1 MGKLQK
7 TFFLICFL
15 LFVGGAF
22 PIQAQNDVSIEK
34 EIRPDGK
41 AYVTRITN
49 NGKSDVT
56 ITLINETDG
65 ASVPF
70 SLKSGESNRPNLVC
84 TLIRY
89 RSNTNGGTLWKM
101 KTSSNANKVTVTDKE
116 DIAVDLVDKELTRD
130 VHPNKVDDG
139 KNKPYLPN
147 KKGPYTSEEVIAS
160 FYDYIESIPFYS
172 TAVINRESQLV
183 EEHIT
188 NLQNWKDKDAYISQN
203 RLNSYIKMVRDS
215 INTYKDDIS
224 TLAFKY
230 LDRYDNNTVKDRESA
245 FQGIRSILEKKISER
260 DYNINKL
267 ADEINNSSEQS
278 ASNLNG
284 TTGLYIAVCV
294 GLLILAFGLFLWYRK
309 VARKDKK
316 MTAVASPA
324 VSVSNAAPNIIVRR
338 RTTSILKKQSLE
350 DVIDNDAYL
359 KIDSSEFCESSA
371 VRMIFLKNTCIK
383 DIYNMYAEDL
393 RNPNNPNEDG
403 CMVLGRWV
411 HDKEID
417 EYYVSLEHIVRPGDD
432 AVLSEYELNFGG
444 KIKLKVAEKLKK
456 LRKETQLQYDLTCW
470 VHSHPGL
477 GVFFSNSD
485 TGVHDLLKNEH
496 HPFFLTAIVV
506 DILTPQQEMGI
517 FTFKKDKTINSKT
530 DIKKFYSLED
540 LYKWAVESER
550 NAFKP
555 EDYFNILANS
565 KVTSDECFAIEL
577 SNGSIIDMDKFA
589 TEQANGLAGMAYG
602 FAISHGSRKR
612 LVVEEVTTAEN
623 VPDHEPNGCFV
634 ITTHCSIPS
643 IKKLI
648 TPLISKIDFAL
659 VYTTSDGL
667 ITAIP
672 VSGEDLCTDEKYY
685 GEQKLEDLKIWT
697 RRKR

>member
-1 MGKLQK
+1 MRKLQNVL
-7 TFFLICFL
+7 FLICFL

-22 PIQAQNDVSIEK
+22 PVQAQNDVAIEK
-34 EIRPDGK
+34 EIRTDGK

-49 NGKSDVT
+49 NGKNDVT
-56 ITLINETDG
+56 VTLINEKDG

-70 SLKSGESNRPNLVC
+70 SLKPGESNKPNLVC

-101 KTSSNANKVTVTDKE
+101 KASSGVSKVSVPDKEGVTVDP
-116 DIAVDLVDKELTRD
+116 VDKEQVRD
-130 VHPNKVDDG
+130 VHPNRVDDG
-139 KNKPYLPN
+139 KNKPDLSN
-147 KKGPYTSEEVIAS
+147 KKGPYTSEDIVAS

-172 TAVINRESQLV
+172 STVINKESQLA

-203 RLNSYIKMVRDS
+203 RLNSYVNMVRDS
-215 INTYKDDIS
+215 INMYKDDIS

-230 LDRYDNNTVKDRESA
+230 LDRYDKTAVTDRESS
-245 FQGIRSILEKKISER
+245 FQAIKSILEKKISER
-260 DYNINKL
+260 EYIISKLAAEINK
-267 ADEINNSSEQS
+267 STEQG
-278 ASNLNG
+278 ASNISG
-284 TTGLYIAVCV
+284 TTWLYIAVCV
-294 GLLILAFGLFLWYRK
+294 GLLVLGLGLFMWYRK

-316 MTAVASPA
+316 KTAGASPA
-324 VSVSNAAPNIIVRR
+324 VSESNAASNIIVRR
-338 RTTSILKKQSLE
+338 KTTSILKKQSLE

-359 KIDSSEFCESSA
+359 KIDSSEFCDSSA
-371 VRMIFLKNTCIK
+371 VRRIYLKNTCIK

-411 HDKEID
+411 HDKETN

-432 AVLSEYELNFGG
+432 AVFSEYELNFGG

-485 TGVHDLLKNEH
+485 TGVHDLLKNDH
-496 HPFFLTAIVV
+496 HPYFLTAIVV

-517 FTFKKDKTINSKT
+517 FTFKKDTTINSKT
-530 DIKKFYSLED
+530 DIKKLYSLEE
-540 LYKWAVESER
+540 LYKWAIESER

-555 EDYFNILANS
+555 EDYFNMLANS
-565 KVTSDECFAIEL
+565 KVTSDECSAIEL
-577 SNGSIIDMDKFA
+577 SNGAIIDMDKFA
-589 TEQANGLAGMAYG
+589 AEQASGLLGMAYG
-602 FAISHGSRKR
+602 FAISHAGRKQ
-612 LVVEEVTTAEN
+612 LVVEEVTTEEN

-648 TPLISKIDFAL
+648 TPLFGKIDFAL

-667 ITAIP
+667 VTAIP
-672 VSGEDLCTDEKYY
+672 IVDSDLCTDEKYY

>member
-7 TFFLICFL
+7 VFFLICFL
-15 LFVGGAF
+15 LFVGGTF
-22 PIQAQNDVSIEK
+22 PVQAQNDVTIEK
-34 EIRPDGK
+34 EIRTDGK

-49 NGKSDVT
+49 NGKSDV
-56 ITLINETDG
+56 IVTLINETDG

-70 SLKSGESNRPNLVC
+70 SLKPGESNKPNLVC

-89 RSNTNGGTLWKM
+89 KSNTNGGTLWKM
-101 KTSSNANKVTVTDKE
+101 KASSSVSKVTVPDNE
-116 DIAVDLVDKELTRD
+116 NVAVDPVDKEQIRD
-130 VHPNKVDDG
+130 VRPNKVDDG
-139 KNKPYLPN
+139 NKPYLSN
-147 KKGPYTSEEVIAS
+147 KKGPYTSEEIVAS

-203 RLNSYIKMVRDS
+203 RLNSYVNLVRDS
-215 INTYKDDIS
+215 INMYKDDIS

-230 LDRYDNNTVKDRESA
+230 LDRYDKNAVTDRESS

-260 DYNINKL
+260 EYNISKL
-267 ADEINNSSEQS
+267 AAEINNSSERGGS
-278 ASNLNG
+278 SVNG
-284 TTGLYIAVCV
+284 TTWLYIAVCV
-294 GLLILAFGLFLWYRK
+294 GLLVLGLGLFLWYRK

-316 MTAVASPA
+316 KTAAASPA
-324 VSVSNAAPNIIVRR
+324 VSEDNAASNIIVRR
-338 RTTSILKKQSLE
+338 KTTSILKKQSLE

-359 KIDSSEFCESSA
+359 KIDSSEFCENSA
-371 VRMIFLKNTCIK
+371 VRRIYLKNTCIK

-393 RNPNNPNEDG
+393 RNPNNPKEDG

-411 HDKEID
+411 HDKENN

-432 AVLSEYELNFGG
+432 AVFSEYELNFGG

-485 TGVHDLLKNEH
+485 TGVHDLLKNDH
-496 HPFFLTAIVV
+496 HPYFLTAIVV
-506 DILTPQQEMGI
+506 DILTPQQDMGF
-517 FTFKKDKTINSKT
+517 FTFKKDTTINSKT
-530 DIKKFYSLED
+530 DIKKLYSLEE

-565 KVTSDECFAIEL
+565 KVTSDECSAIEL
-577 SNGSIIDMDKFA
+577 SNGAIIDMDKYA
-589 TEQANGLAGMAYG
+589 TEQASGLLGMAYG
-602 FAISHGSRKR
+602 FAISHAGRKQ
-612 LVVEEVTTAEN
+612 LVVEEVTTEES

-648 TPLISKIDFAL
+648 APVISKIDFAL

-672 VSGEDLCTDEKYY
+672 VVDKDLCTDEKYY

>member
-7 TFFLICFL
+7 VFFLICFL
-15 LFVGGAF
+15 LFVGGTF
-22 PIQAQNDVSIEK
+22 PVQAQNDVTIEK
-34 EIRPDGK
+34 EIRTDGK

-49 NGKSDVT
+49 NGKSDV
-56 ITLINETDG
+56 IVTLINETDG

-70 SLKSGESNRPNLVC
+70 SLKPGESNKPNLVC

-89 RSNTNGGTLWKM
+89 KSNTNGGTLWKM
-101 KTSSNANKVTVTDKE
+101 KASSSVSKVTVPDNE
-116 DIAVDLVDKELTRD
+116 NVAVDPVDKEQIRD
-130 VHPNKVDDG
+130 VRPNKVDDG
-139 KNKPYLPN
+139 NKPYLSN
-147 KKGPYTSEEVIAS
+147 KKGPYTSEEIVAS

-203 RLNSYIKMVRDS
+203 RLNSYVNMVRDS
-215 INTYKDDIS
+215 INMYKDDIS

-230 LDRYDNNTVKDRESA
+230 LDRYDKNAVTDRESS
-245 FQGIRSILEKKISER
+245 FQAIKSILEKKISER
-260 DYNINKL
+260 EYIISKLAAEINKSTEQG
-267 ADEINNSSEQS
+267 ASNNS
-278 ASNLNG
+278 G
-284 TTGLYIAVCV
+284 TTWLYIAVCV
-294 GLLILAFGLFLWYRK
+294 GLLVLGLGLFMWYRK

-316 MTAVASPA
+316 KTAGASPA
-324 VSVSNAAPNIIVRR
+324 VSESNAASNIIVRR
-338 RTTSILKKQSLE
+338 KTTSILKKQSLE

-359 KIDSSEFCESSA
+359 KIDSSEFCDSSA
-371 VRMIFLKNTCIK
+371 VRRIYLKNTCIK

-411 HDKEID
+411 HDKETN

-432 AVLSEYELNFGG
+432 AVFSEYELNFGG

-485 TGVHDLLKNEH
+485 TGVHDLLKNDH
-496 HPFFLTAIVV
+496 HPYFLTAIVV

-517 FTFKKDKTINSKT
+517 FTFKKDTTINSKT
-530 DIKKFYSLED
+530 DIKKLYSLEE
-540 LYKWAVESER
+540 LYKWAIESER

-555 EDYFNILANS
+555 EDYFNMLANS
-565 KVTSDECFAIEL
+565 KVTSDECSAIEL
-577 SNGSIIDMDKFA
+577 SNGAIIDMDKFA
-589 TEQANGLAGMAYG
+589 AEQASGLLGMAYG
-602 FAISHGSRKR
+602 FAISHAGRKQ
-612 LVVEEVTTAEN
+612 LVVEEVTTEEN

-634 ITTHCSIPS
+634 ITTHRSIPS

-648 TPLISKIDFAL
+648 TPLFGKIDFAL

-667 ITAIP
+667 VTAIP
-672 VSGEDLCTDEKYY
+672 IVDSDLCTDEKYY

>member
-1 MGKLQK
+1 MRKLQNVL
-7 TFFLICFL
+7 FLICFL

-22 PIQAQNDVSIEK
+22 PVQAQNDVAIEK
-34 EIRPDGK
+34 EIRTDGK

-49 NGKSDVT
+49 NGKNDVT
-56 ITLINETDG
+56 VTLINEKDG

-70 SLKSGESNRPNLVC
+70 SLKPGESNKPNLVC

-101 KTSSNANKVTVTDKE
+101 KASSSVSKVTVSDNE
-116 DIAVDLVDKELTRD
+116 NVAVDPVDKEQIRD
-130 VHPNKVDDG
+130 VRPNKVDDG
-139 KNKPYLPN
+139 NKPYLSN
-147 KKGPYTSEEVIAS
+147 KKGPYTSEEIVAS

-172 TAVINRESQLV
+172 TAVINKESQLA

-203 RLNSYIKMVRDS
+203 RLNSYVNMVRDS
-215 INTYKDDIS
+215 INMYKDDIS

-230 LDRYDNNTVKDRESA
+230 LDRYDKNAVTDRESS
-245 FQGIRSILEKKISER
+245 FQAIKSILEKKISER
-260 DYNINKL
+260 EYIISKLAAEINK
-267 ADEINNSSEQS
+267 STEQG
-278 ASNLNG
+278 ASNISG
-284 TTGLYIAVCV
+284 TTWLYIAVCV
-294 GLLILAFGLFLWYRK
+294 GLLVLGLGLFMWYRK

-316 MTAVASPA
+316 KTAGASPA
-324 VSVSNAAPNIIVRR
+324 VSESNAASNIIVRR
-338 RTTSILKKQSLE
+338 KTTSILKKQSLE

-359 KIDSSEFCESSA
+359 KIDSSEFCDSSA
-371 VRMIFLKNTCIK
+371 VRRIYLKNTCIK

-411 HDKEID
+411 HDKETN

-432 AVLSEYELNFGG
+432 AVFSEYELNFGG

-485 TGVHDLLKNEH
+485 TGVHDLLKNDH
-496 HPFFLTAIVV
+496 HPYFLTAIVV

-517 FTFKKDKTINSKT
+517 FTFKKDTTINSKT
-530 DIKKFYSLED
+530 DIKKLYSLEE
-540 LYKWAVESER
+540 LYKWAIESER

-555 EDYFNILANS
+555 EDYFNMLANS
-565 KVTSDECFAIEL
+565 KVTSDECSAIEL
-577 SNGSIIDMDKFA
+577 SNGAIIDMDKFA
-589 TEQANGLAGMAYG
+589 AEQASGLLGMAYG
-602 FAISHGSRKR
+602 FAISHAGRKQ
-612 LVVEEVTTAEN
+612 LVVEEVTTEEN

-634 ITTHCSIPS
+634 ITTHRSIPS

-648 TPLISKIDFAL
+648 TPLFGKIDFAL

-667 ITAIP
+667 VTAIP
-672 VSGEDLCTDEKYY
+672 IVDSDLCTDEKYY

>member
-1 MGKLQK
+1 MGKLQEALL
-7 TFFLICFL
+7 LICFL
-15 LFVGGAF
+15 LFVGGNC
-22 PIQAQNDVSIEK
+22 PIQAQNDVVIEK
-34 EIRPDGK
+34 EIRADGK

-49 NGKSDVT
+49 KGKSGVT
-56 ITLINETDG
+56 VTLINETDG
-65 ASVPF
+65 ASVQF
-70 SLKSGESNRPNLVC
+70 SLKSGESYKPNLIC

-89 RSNTNGGTLWKM
+89 RSKTNGGTLWKM
-101 KTSSNANKVTVTDKE
+101 KPSSSVNKVTVPDNE
-116 DIAVDLVDKELTRD
+116 DVVVDPVDKEMIRD

-139 KNKPYLPN
+139 KNKPYLRN
-147 KKGPYTSEEVIAS
+147 KKGPYTSEEVVAG

-172 TAVINRESQLV
+172 SAVINRESQLV
-183 EEHIT
+183 EEHII
-188 NLQNWKDKDAYISQN
+188 NLKNWKDKDAYISQN
-203 RLNSYIKMVRDS
+203 RLNSYVKMVRDS
-215 INTYKDDIS
+215 ITLYKEDIS

-230 LDRYDNNTVKDRESA
+230 LDRYDNNTVTDRESS
-245 FQGIRSILEKKISER
+245 FQGIKSILEKKISER
-260 DYNINKL
+260 EYNISKL
-267 ADEINNSSEQS
+267 AAEINKSSEQG
-278 ASNLNG
+278 ASNING
-284 TTGLYIAVCV
+284 TTWLYIAACV
-294 GLLILAFGLFLWYRK
+294 GFLVLALGLFLWYRK

-316 MTAVASPA
+316 KTAAASPA
-324 VSVSNAAPNIIVRR
+324 VSERNAASNIIVRR
-338 RTTSILKKQSLE
+338 KTTSILKKQSLE

-359 KIDSSEFCESSA
+359 KIDSSEFCDSSA
-371 VRMIFLKNTCIK
+371 VRRIYLKNTCVK

-411 HDKEID
+411 HDKEIN

-444 KIKLKVAEKLKK
+444 KIKLKMAEKLKK
-456 LRKETQLQYDLTCW
+456 LRKDTQLQYDLTCW

-485 TGVHDLLKNEH
+485 TGVHDLLKNDH
-496 HPFFLTAIVV
+496 HPYFLTAIVV

-517 FTFKKDKTINSKT
+517 FTFKKDGTINSKN
-530 DIKKFYSLED
+530 DIKKLYSLEE
-540 LYKWAVESER
+540 LYKWAIESER

-555 EDYFNILANS
+555 EDYFNIIANS
-565 KVTSDECFAIEL
+565 KVTSDECSAIEL
-577 SNGSIIDMDKFA
+577 SNGAIIDMDKYA
-589 TEQANGLAGMAYG
+589 IEQASGLAGMTYG
-602 FAISHGSRKR
+602 FAITHGNRKQ

-648 TPLISKIDFAL
+648 TPLIGKIDFAL
-659 VYTTSDGL
+659 VYTTSDGI

-672 VSGEDLCTDEKYY
+672 IVDKDLCTDEKYY